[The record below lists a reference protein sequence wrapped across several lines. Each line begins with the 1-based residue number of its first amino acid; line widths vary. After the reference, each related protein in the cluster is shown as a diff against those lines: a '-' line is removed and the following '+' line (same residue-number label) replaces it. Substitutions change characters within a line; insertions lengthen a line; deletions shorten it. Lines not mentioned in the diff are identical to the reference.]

1 MDRKKTNKRENKIQ
15 LSILFARSFECTVDE
30 LLQPEKPVV
39 SGRIAAPSKRP
50 CAKKKIKKLAL
61 EIKIAELC
69 VVLEALD
76 LRHCF

>member
-1 MDRKKTNKRENKIQ
+1 MNRKKTNKRGKKIQ
-15 LSILFARSFECTVDE
+15 LSILFARSFECTVDG

-50 CAKKKIKKLAL
+50 CAKKIKKLAL

-69 VVLEALD
+69 VVLEAFN